1 MGGGGGNSGGGS
13 RSRISTKKAKEQ
25 LSARQSEFSKS
36 AIGRV
41 PGMSSLM
48 GNISL
53 ASQQKALDEGGTAI
67 AVPGTAF
74 APQGQAYTEAPG
86 MRSSRELASKGFK
99 VGQTMDKEGTKTTI
113 PTRPGMMPVT
123 TIAKSQ
129 FVNVPSGS
137 IGQYSAFKKGSQT
150 GMGYVGDVAGV
161 TRTREVFGVPVT
173 TFTGKTGYSP
183 SGEKIDKPT
192 GGGAKDT
199 PVVATEPEVTPEVT
213 PEVVPDET
221 VLAGK
226 ARRTRYKRVGA
237 GGTILEGFGAL
248 YK

>member
-1 MGGGGGNSGGGS
+1 MGGTGSTGGKD
-13 RSRISTKKAKEQ
+13 RISTKKAKEQ
-25 LSARQSEFSKS
+25 LSARQAAFRESE
-36 AIGRV
+36 IGRI
-41 PGMSSLM
+41 PGMSMLM

-86 MRSSRELASKGFK
+86 MRSSRELASKTGS
-99 VGQTMDKEGTKTTI
+99 
-113 PTRPGMMPVT
+113 
-123 TIAKSQ
+123 A
-129 FVNVPSGS
+129 GS

-226 ARRTRYKRVGA
+226 ARRTRYKRSGA

-248 YK
+248 YR

>member
-1 MGGGGGNSGGGS
+1 MGGTGSTGGKD
-13 RSRISTKKAKEQ
+13 RISTKKAKQQ
-25 LSARQSEFSKS
+25 LSARQAAFRES

-74 APQGQAYTEAPG
+74 AAQGQRYSERPG
-86 MRSSRELASKGFK
+86 ETPKGFL
-99 VGQTMDKEGTKTTI
+99 DKISATKPAEG
-113 PTRPGMMPVT
+113 
-123 TIAKSQ
+123 
-129 FVNVPSGS
+129 SG
-137 IGQYSAFKKGSQT
+137 K
-150 GMGYVGDVAGV
+150 GYVGDVAGV

-226 ARRTRYKRVGA
+226 ARRTRYKRSGA